1 MQEAI
6 SDYRHR
12 NPPQGVRYGIPPPI
26 SVFVSSTIRPIIAQD
41 FLIHRCGC
49 PERPVSKHPVSKQR
63 DGRAK
68 YPSAIH
74 PEKKRSRE
82 PHLQPKT
89 APKSPHIPRFPAERP
104 TFSDNP
110 VLCGIEECGELT
122 AFFPFICF
130 PQLPATAPCRR
141 LRPDSG
147 IIAEAVE
154 IIGVHPSVPLSAKK
168 ARTHEQPQRSASR
181 ALHGSHP
188 YAQARSDNRCRSM
201 TRGSDKSHTVHKPI
215 IIAITVASL
224 PLA

>member
-1 MQEAI
+1 M
-6 SDYRHR
+6 R
-12 NPPQGVRYGIPPPI
+12 PPCAPPYGAKCEPRQNKETEGQNTLPPY
-26 SVFVSSTIRPIIAQD
+26 FRTR
-41 FLIHRCGC
+41 RG
-49 PERPVSKHPVSKQR
+49 
-63 DGRAK
+63 
-68 YPSAIH
+68 
-74 PEKKRSRE
+74 RE

-104 TFSDNP
+104 MLSDNP
-110 VLCGIEECGELT
+110 VPRDFKECGELT

-215 IIAITVASL
+215 IL
-224 PLA
+224 L

>member
-1 MQEAI
+1 MGSHLRFRFLSLRQSVRSSLRTFRFTDA
-6 SDYRHR
+6 
-12 NPPQGVRYGIPPPI
+12 PPCAPPYGAKCEPRQNKETEGQNTLPPY
-26 SVFVSSTIRPIIAQD
+26 FRTR
-41 FLIHRCGC
+41 RG
-49 PERPVSKHPVSKQR
+49 
-63 DGRAK
+63 
-68 YPSAIH
+68 
-74 PEKKRSRE
+74 RE

-104 TFSDNP
+104 TLSDNP
-110 VLCGIEECGELT
+110 VPRDFKECGELT

>member
-26 SVFVSSTIRPIIAQD
+26 SVFVSSTIRPIVTPD
-41 FLIHRCGC
+41 FPVHRCGPLC
-49 PERPVSKHPVSKQR
+49 APPF
-63 DGRAK
+63 GAK
-68 YPSAIH
+68 CEPRQNKETEGQNTLPPYF
-74 PEKKRSRE
+74 RTRRGRE

-104 TFSDNP
+104 MLSDNSVP
-110 VLCGIEECGELT
+110 RDFKECGELT

-215 IIAITVASL
+215 IL
-224 PLA
+224 L